1 METFSTRQLAC
12 IASANKTVTW
22 NFRITD
28 NLDNTYY
35 WSTGT
40 QASSGSETVVSGALM
55 APGSYTGSEWERAHT
70 FKIVNFGGITLRR
83 SKSES
88 GIHAPNDVSFSI
100 VNSGNVLDAVN
111 FSGGTVRI
119 GLVIDDGSGK
129 ELCGSWRFRIKSASP
144 YAQQIDVTCE
154 DFLQEYLQGSYPN
167 TRLISDIF
175 PVADGVA
182 PDSMCIPEPYGT
194 AYIPLRSVYAGAA
207 RYYILGDPANTFT
220 IDEVRSPRELGA
232 KITWTSAGFTF
243 QQSTVADGAAVNWR
257 MFQAM
262 IADGNPGIFMSGD
275 RILDVPTK
283 FRRSDTQG
291 DLKTNLLLYS
301 EQFDNAAWNKSNVTV
316 NANATTAPDGTMT
329 AERITPTGAGLSF
342 VTQGVT
348 GIVGVEYTFSV
359 YAKKDISDR
368 LIFEWH
374 SATWAENTL
383 TVFDLTNGVVVS
395 GADGDGITPVGNG
408 WYRCYGKRTAI
419 STSISNAFFIDQYP
433 TGGVGNSIFLW
444 GAQCEV
450 GESSSPYIPT
460 TSAAVSQYYIN
471 PAEVIRRVL
480 RNMGLLD
487 YDLDL
492 ASFDVAKETFIAW
505 NLRWNF
511 ALYYK
516 EDRKAVLSRLLTMC
530 HSALVIGEKIRLQVL
545 SKTSQA
551 TVTNAEVLKP
561 QGQDVGQDTFR
572 YVDAIA
578 ERTSDSGYVAFQ
590 QTGESQD
597 QFLKIL
603 VPAKSAT
610 DVKDGEVITF
620 PGVQDTQQ
628 VQKLGTLYYQRKF
641 LKAADV
647 SFTGKGTLLALR
659 PDDVITVNY
668 ADYGGSY
675 NVLIDELTINPD
687 VSVSISAIRFS
698 EVLDDWEDLVPG
710 AITIASDTP
719 TTAYSPVISGPD
731 STPSS
736 GNLPNTLPGRLRVG
750 ASTNYI
756 LLEPASP
763 LRVSLYSADTER
775 LRIGN
780 LNGFLGYV
788 TDLYGLAIGSAAKYL
803 KYDSTN
809 GLRLGGSGVARI
821 ELDLELARISVK
833 DATDATKTA
842 MGYLNGLAKNDGTG
856 NWGAGDYGFWAAAG
870 DNLKIDGDAV
880 YKSGDWIVEND
891 GSYLIQNAA
900 AQTII
905 RLGTVSGVK
914 GLYIYDA
921 TSPTQLLLAKFATD
935 GIFIGDASNYFEYT
949 TANAKIQAGYTAPG
963 DDDTTAGAGLK
974 IDAGKI
980 EAYGGDHTFGGTI
993 MSSDGNY
1000 MVLIGKQLTA
1010 TGLTK
1015 RYPLN
1020 NATNMT
1026 ADGQIHLYHFETTD
1040 WKELLDLGTSTFGSD
1055 VGVIGVRIRNSQVGI
1070 YAQDMTG
1077 NCTYGEYIILP
1088 SSVGGTAGSAGK
1100 FINLRSGESIG
1111 IEGTGKYGGKFSA
1124 KTGGEGGPIVL
1135 APSTDA
1141 PAPSHSA
1148 EKGTLWATSACVLYI
1163 NKDGS
1168 TTWEKVGAQ

>member
-12 IASANKTVTW
+12 IASTNKTVSW
-22 NFRITD
+22 LFRVED
-28 NLDNTYY
+28 NLFNVYY

-100 VNSGNVLDAVN
+100 VNSGNVLDAIN

-119 GLVIDDGSGK
+119 GLVIDDGLGK

-182 PDSMCIPEPYGT
+182 PESMCIPEPYGT

-232 KITWTSAGFTF
+232 RITWTSAGFTF

-257 MFQAM
+257 VFQAM

-283 FRRSDTQG
+283 FSRSDTV
-291 DLKTNLLLYS
+291 S
-301 EQFDNAAWNKSNVTV
+301 
-316 NANATTAPDGTMT
+316 
-329 AERITPTGAGLSF
+329 
-342 VTQGVT
+342 VT
-348 GIVGVEYTFSV
+348 G
-359 YAKKDISDR
+359 
-368 LIFEWH
+368 
-374 SATWAENTL
+374 
-383 TVFDLTNGVVVS
+383 
-395 GADGDGITPVGNG
+395 
-408 WYRCYGKRTAI
+408 
-419 STSISNAFFIDQYP
+419 
-433 TGGVGNSIFLW
+433 
-444 GAQCEV
+444 
-450 GESSSPYIPT
+450 
-460 TSAAVSQYYIN
+460 
-471 PAEVIRRVL
+471 PAEIIRRVL

-492 ASFDVAKETFIAW
+492 ASFDVAKETFVAW

-641 LKAADV
+641 LKAADI

-668 ADYGGSY
+668 ADYGGTY

-698 EVLDDWEDLVPG
+698 EVLDDWGDLVPG

-788 TDLYGLAIGSAAKYL
+788 TDLYGPAIGSAAKYL

-963 DDDTTAGAGLK
+963 DDDTTPGAGLK
-974 IDAGKI
+974 IDGGKI

-1040 WKELLDLGTSTFGSD
+1040 WKELMDLGTSTFGSD
-1055 VGVIGVRIRNSQVGI
+1055 VGIMGVRIRNSQVGI

-1088 SSVGGTAGSAGK
+1088 SSVGGTAGSAGT